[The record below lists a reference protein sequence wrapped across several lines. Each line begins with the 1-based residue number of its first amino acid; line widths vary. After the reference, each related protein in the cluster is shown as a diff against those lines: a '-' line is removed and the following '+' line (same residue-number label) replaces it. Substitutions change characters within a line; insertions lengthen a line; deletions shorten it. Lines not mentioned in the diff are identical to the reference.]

1 MSFVAGSTEIDAV
14 FVGGGV
20 IGLASAWRSARAGLS
35 VALVDP
41 EPGHGA
47 TWAAAGMLAPVTE
60 AHYGEEALVRLN
72 LTAAELWPVFASEL
86 ESDSALP
93 VGYLQHGTVVVAA
106 DASDRLAIDEVLAFQ
121 QGLGLDASR
130 LSARECRALEP
141 SLAPGLRGG
150 VDVPGDHQV
159 DNRLLVAALLVA
171 CRAAGVS
178 LIARRAAGVVLS
190 SGPRA
195 VGIELD
201 GGTTLR
207 ARSVVVTAGCH
218 SGQLQGLPPRTLP
231 PVRPVKGLTLRLAA
245 PPGAPRLGRT
255 LRGLVHGETCY
266 LVPRDDGSVVVGATV
281 EEKGF
286 DCTVQAGAVY
296 DLLRDA
302 RTIVPGLDEY
312 ELTETAVGL
321 RPGSPDNAPAIGP
334 TRVPGLLVATGHYR
348 NGILLAPL
356 TAEAVT
362 GLLAGSGSPDVV
374 APFGPERFDSPKSG
388 AA

>member
-1 MSFVAGSTEIDAV
+1 MRLVAGSTDIDAV

-20 IGLASAWRSARAGLS
+20 IGLAGAWRSARAGLS
-35 VALVDP
+35 VAVVDP

-72 LTAAELWPVFASEL
+72 LAAARLWPDFAQEL
-86 ESDSALP
+86 ESDSVLP
-93 VGYLQHGTVVVAA
+93 VGYRRHGTVVVAV

-121 QGLGLDASR
+121 QGLGLDATR

-159 DNRLLVAALLVA
+159 DNRLLVAALLAA
-171 CRAAGVS
+171 CRKAGVT
-178 LIARRAAGVVLS
+178 LIAHRAVGVAVS
-190 SGPRA
+190 PEPRA
-195 VGIELD
+195 VGVQLE
-201 GGTTLR
+201 GGTTLP
-207 ARSVVVTAGCH
+207 AGAVVVTAGCH
-218 SGQLQGLPPRTLP
+218 SNQLGGLPPGTLP
-231 PVRPVKGLTLRLAA
+231 PVRPVKGLTLRLTA
-245 PPGAPRLGRT
+245 PLGVPRLGRT

-286 DCTVQAGAVY
+286 DATVQVRAVY
-296 DLLRDA
+296 ELLRDA
-302 RTIVPGLDEY
+302 RSMVPGLDEY

-334 TRVPGLLVATGHYR
+334 TAVPGLLVATGHYR

-356 TAEAVT
+356 TAEAIA
-362 GLLAGSGSPDVV
+362 GLLTGSAPSDVV
-374 APFGPERFDSPKSG
+374 APFGPERFASPRSG

>member
-1 MSFVAGSTEIDAV
+1 VAGSTELDAV

-72 LTAAELWPVFASEL
+72 LSAAQLWPGFAREL
-86 ESDSALP
+86 EADSGLP
-93 VGYLQHGTVVVAA
+93 VGYLQTGTVVVAV

-121 QGLGLDASR
+121 QGLGLDATS
-130 LSARECRALEP
+130 LSARECRSLEP

-159 DNRLLVAALLVA
+159 DNRLLVAALVGA
-171 CRAAGVS
+171 CGQAGVS
-178 LIARRAAGVVLS
+178 LIAQRAIGVAVS
-190 SGPRA
+190 PEPRA
-195 VGIELD
+195 VGVELD

-207 ARSVVVTAGCH
+207 AGAVVVTAGCH
-218 SGQLQGLPPRTLP
+218 SNQLGGLPPGTLP

-245 PPGAPRLGRT
+245 LSGVPRLGRT

-266 LVPRDDGSVVVGATV
+266 LVPREDGSVVVGATV

-286 DCTVQAGAVY
+286 DRTVQVRAVY

-302 RTIVPGLDEY
+302 RSIVPGLDEY

-334 TRVPGLLVATGHYR
+334 TAVPGLLVATGHYR

-356 TAEAVT
+356 TAEAIT
-362 GLLAGSGSPDVV
+362 GLLAGSAPSEVV
-374 APFGPERFDSPKSG
+374 APFGPERFASPQSG

>member
-1 MSFVAGSTEIDAV
+1 MCIVPGPSGIDAV

-20 IGLASAWRSARAGLS
+20 IGLAGAWRSARAGLS

-41 EPGHGA
+41 QPGHGA

-72 LTAAELWPVFASEL
+72 LTAASLWPAFAREL
-86 ESDSALP
+86 EAGSGVP

-121 QGLGLDASR
+121 QSLGLDATR

-159 DNRLLVAALLVA
+159 DNRQLVAALLAA
-171 CRAAGVS
+171 CRQAGVS
-178 LIARRAAGVVLS
+178 MIAERAAAVVLS
-190 SGPRA
+190 PASRA
-195 VGIELD
+195 IGVELD
-201 GGTTLR
+201 GGTMLASGTT
-207 ARSVVVTAGCH
+207 VVTAGCH
-218 SGQLQGLPPRTLP
+218 TNQLGGLPPHSLP
-231 PVRPVKGLTLRLAA
+231 PVRPVKGLTLRLVA
-245 PPGAPRLGRT
+245 PAGVPRLRKT
-255 LRGLVHGETCY
+255 VRGLVHGETCY

-281 EEKGF
+281 EERGF
-286 DCTVQAGAVY
+286 DRTVQVRAVY
-296 DLLRDA
+296 ELLRDA

-312 ELTETAVGL
+312 ELVETAVGL
-321 RPGSPDNAPAIGP
+321 RPGSPDNAPAIGR
-334 TRVPGLLVATGHYR
+334 TAIPGLLVATGHYR

-356 TAEAVT
+356 TAEALT
-362 GLLAGSGSPDVV
+362 GLLTGEAVADAV
-374 APFGPERFDSPKSG
+374 APFGPERFASPTSG

>member
-1 MSFVAGSTEIDAV
+1 MSIVAGSTKFDV
-14 FVGGGV
+14 VYVGGGV
-20 IGLASAWRSARAGLS
+20 IGLACAWRSARAGLS

-72 LTAAELWPVFASEL
+72 LAAAGLWPDFAREL
-86 ESDSALP
+86 EAESALP
-93 VGYLQHGTVVVAA
+93 VGYLQHGTVVVAV

-121 QGLGLDASR
+121 HRLGLDATR
-130 LSARECRALEP
+130 LSARECRVLEP

-159 DNRLLVAALLVA
+159 DNRLLVAALLGA
-171 CRAAGVS
+171 CRESGVS
-178 LIARRAAGVVLS
+178 LMAGRAARVATS
-190 SGPRA
+190 PGPRA
-195 VGIELD
+195 VGVDLE
-201 GGTTLR
+201 GGSTLR
-207 ARSVVVTAGCH
+207 AGTVVVTSGCH
-218 SGQLQGLPPRTLP
+218 SHQLEGLPPRTLP

-245 PPGAPRLGRT
+245 PPGMPRLRRT
-255 LRGLVHGETCY
+255 LRGLVHGESSY
-266 LVPRDDGSVVVGATV
+266 LVPRDDGSVVIGATV

-286 DCTVQAGAVY
+286 DRTVQAGAVY
-296 DLLRDA
+296 ELLRDA

-321 RPGSPDNAPAIGP
+321 RPGSPDNAPAIGS
-334 TRVPGLLVATGHYR
+334 TGLAGLLVATGHYR

-356 TAEAVT
+356 TAEAIT
-362 GLLAGSGSPDVV
+362 GLLTGTATSDVV
-374 APFGPERFDSPKSG
+374 APFGPERFASPRSG

>member
-1 MSFVAGSTEIDAV
+1 MSVVAGSSEFDAV

-20 IGLASAWRSARAGLS
+20 IGLAGAWQSARAGLS

-72 LTAAELWPVFASEL
+72 LAAAGLWPDFAREL
-86 ESDSALP
+86 EAESGLP
-93 VGYLQHGTVVVAA
+93 VGYLRHGTVVVAA

-121 QGLGLDASR
+121 QRLGLDATR

-159 DNRLLVAALLVA
+159 DNRLLVAALLGA
-171 CRAAGVS
+171 CQGSGVS
-178 LIARRAAGVVLS
+178 LMARRATGVAIAP
-190 SGPRA
+190 GPRA
-195 VGIELD
+195 VGVDLD
-201 GGTTLR
+201 GGSTLR
-207 ARSVVVTAGCH
+207 AGNVVVTAGCH
-218 SGQLQGLPPRTLP
+218 SHELGGLPPGTLP

-245 PPGAPRLGRT
+245 PPDVPRLRRT
-255 LRGLVHGETCY
+255 VRGLVHGESCY
-266 LVPRDDGSVVVGATV
+266 LVPRDDGSVVIGATV

-286 DCTVQAGAVY
+286 DRTVQAGAVY
-296 DLLRDA
+296 ELLRDA

-321 RPGSPDNAPAIGP
+321 RPGSPDNAPAIGS
-334 TRVPGLLVATGHYR
+334 TGLPGLLVATGHYR

-356 TAEAVT
+356 TAEAIS
-362 GLLAGSGSPDVV
+362 GLLTDTATTDVV
-374 APFGPERFDSPKSG
+374 APFGPERFASPRSG

>member
-1 MSFVAGSTEIDAV
+1 MSLVAGSTDIDAV

-35 VALVDP
+35 VAVVDP

-60 AHYGEEALVRLN
+60 AHYGEEPLVALN
-72 LTAAELWPVFASEL
+72 LAAARLWPDFAREL
-86 ESDSALP
+86 EADSALP
-93 VGYLQHGTVVVAA
+93 VGYRRHGTVVVAV

-121 QGLGLDASR
+121 QGLGLDATR
-130 LSARECRALEP
+130 LSARECRTLEP

-171 CRAAGVS
+171 CRKAGVT
-178 LIARRAAGVVLS
+178 LIAH
-190 SGPRA
+190 RA
-195 VGIELD
+195 VGVAVSPEHRAVGVQLED
-201 GGTTLR
+201 GTTL
-207 ARSVVVTAGCH
+207 AAGAVIVTAGCH
-218 SGQLQGLPPRTLP
+218 SNQLGGLPPGTLP

-245 PPGAPRLGRT
+245 PPGVPRLGRT

-286 DCTVQAGAVY
+286 DSTVQVRALY
-296 DLLRDA
+296 ELLRDA

-334 TRVPGLLVATGHYR
+334 TAVPGLLVATGHYR

-356 TAEAVT
+356 TAEAIT
-362 GLLAGSGSPDVV
+362 GLLTGSAPSAVV
-374 APFGPERFDSPKSG
+374 APFGPERFASPPSG

>member
-1 MSFVAGSTEIDAV
+1 MSIVAGSTELDAV

-20 IGLASAWRSARAGLS
+20 IGLASAWRSARTGLS

-72 LTAAELWPVFASEL
+72 LAAAQLWPDFAREL
-86 ESDSALP
+86 EAESALP
-93 VGYLQHGTVVVAA
+93 VGYLQYGTVVVAV
-106 DASDRLAIDEVLAFQ
+106 DSSDRLAIDEVLAFQ
-121 QGLGLDASR
+121 QGLGLDATR

-150 VDVPGDHQV
+150 VNVPGDHQV
-159 DNRLLVAALLVA
+159 DNRLLVAALLGA
-171 CRAAGVS
+171 CQQAGVS
-178 LIARRAAGVVLS
+178 LIAHRALGVQIS
-190 SGPRA
+190 PEGRA
-195 VGIELD
+195 VGVELD

-207 ARSVVVTAGCH
+207 AGAVVVTAGCH
-218 SGQLQGLPPRTLP
+218 SSQLEGIPPRALP

-245 PPGAPRLGRT
+245 PPGVPRLQRT

-286 DCTVQAGAVY
+286 DRTVQAGAVY

-302 RTIVPGLDEY
+302 RSIVPGLDEY
-312 ELTETAVGL
+312 ELTETSVGL

-334 TRVPGLLVATGHYR
+334 TAVPGLLVATGHYR

-356 TAEAVT
+356 TAEAIA
-362 GLLAGSGSPDVV
+362 GLLAGSGLSDVV
-374 APFGPERFDSPKSG
+374 APFGPERFASRQSG

>member
-1 MSFVAGSTEIDAV
+1 MAGSTELDAV

-20 IGLASAWRSARAGLS
+20 IGLAGAWRSARAGLS

-72 LTAAELWPVFASEL
+72 LSAAQLWPGFAREL
-86 ESDSALP
+86 EADSGLP
-93 VGYLQHGTVVVAA
+93 VGYLQTGTVVVAV

-121 QGLGLDASR
+121 QGLGLDATS
-130 LSARECRALEP
+130 LSARECRSLEP

-159 DNRLLVAALLVA
+159 DNRLLVAALLGA
-171 CRAAGVS
+171 CGRAGVS
-178 LIARRAAGVVLS
+178 LIAQRAIGVAVS
-190 SGPRA
+190 PEPRA
-195 VGIELD
+195 VGVELD

-207 ARSVVVTAGCH
+207 AGAVVVTAGCH
-218 SGQLQGLPPRTLP
+218 SNQLAGLPPGTLP
-231 PVRPVKGLTLRLAA
+231 PVRPVKGMTLRLAA
-245 PPGAPRLGRT
+245 PAGVPRLRRT

-266 LVPRDDGSVVVGATV
+266 LVPREDGSVVVGATV

-302 RTIVPGLDEY
+302 RSIVPGLDEY

-334 TRVPGLLVATGHYR
+334 TAVPGLLVATGHYR

-356 TAEAVT
+356 TAEAIT
-362 GLLAGSGSPDVV
+362 ALLAGSAPADVV
-374 APFGPERFDSPKSG
+374 APFGPDRFAAPRSG

>member
-1 MSFVAGSTEIDAV
+1 MSIVAGSTELDAV

-72 LTAAELWPVFASEL
+72 LTAAQLWPDFAREL
-86 ESDSALP
+86 EAESALP
-93 VGYLQHGTVVVAA
+93 VGYLQHGTVVVAV
-106 DASDRLAIDEVLAFQ
+106 DASDRVAIDEVLAFQ
-121 QGLGLDASR
+121 QGLGLDATR

-159 DNRLLVAALLVA
+159 DNRLLLAALLGA
-171 CRAAGVS
+171 CRQAGVS
-178 LIARRAAGVVLS
+178 LVPRRAVGVAVS
-190 SGPRA
+190 PEPRA
-195 VGIELD
+195 VGVELD

-207 ARSVVVTAGCH
+207 AGAVVVTAGCH
-218 SGQLQGLPPRTLP
+218 SNQLEGLPPGTLP
-231 PVRPVKGLTLRLAA
+231 PVRPVKGMTLRLAA
-245 PPGAPRLGRT
+245 PPGVPRLRRT

-266 LVPRDDGSVVVGATV
+266 LVPREDGSVVVGATV

-302 RTIVPGLDEY
+302 RSIVPGLDEY

-334 TRVPGLLVATGHYR
+334 TAVPGLLVATGHYR

-356 TAEAVT
+356 TAEAIT
-362 GLLAGSGSPDVV
+362 ALLAGSAPSEVV
-374 APFGPERFDSPKSG
+374 APFGPDRFASPRSG

>member
-1 MSFVAGSTEIDAV
+1 MRIVAGSTELDAV

-72 LTAAELWPVFASEL
+72 LAAARLWPDFAREL
-86 ESDSALP
+86 EADSALP
-93 VGYLQHGTVVVAA
+93 VGYLQHGTVVVAV
-106 DASDRLAIDEVLAFQ
+106 DSSDRLAIDEVLAFQ
-121 QGLGLDASR
+121 QGLGLDATR

-150 VDVPGDHQV
+150 VNVPGDHQV
-159 DNRLLVAALLVA
+159 DNRLLVAGLLGA
-171 CRAAGVS
+171 CRQAGVS
-178 LIARRAAGVVLS
+178 LITHRALGVQIS
-190 SGPRA
+190 PEPRA
-195 VGIELD
+195 VGVELD

-207 ARSVVVTAGCH
+207 AGAVVVTAGCH
-218 SGQLQGLPPRTLP
+218 SSQLGGLPPGALP

-245 PPGAPRLGRT
+245 PPGVPRLQRT

-302 RTIVPGLDEY
+302 RSIVPGLDEY
-312 ELTETAVGL
+312 ELTETSVGL

-334 TRVPGLLVATGHYR
+334 TAVPGLLVATGHYR

-356 TAEAVT
+356 TAQAIT
-362 GLLAGSGSPDVV
+362 GLLAGSGLTDVV
-374 APFGPERFDSPKSG
+374 APFGPDRFASRHSG